1 MNKIYQSANLNFNI
15 VNGKI
20 NLNNSKLINNN
31 IGSLKIVDSNLYIE
45 NNKLMLNSDI
55 LINIKNTD
63 RLFSFLNTS
72 KKSRKDIKNILLNLD
87 FDFLSNQIKFN
98 YVKVN
103 ENKMN
108 EQFLTIMDG
117 FSDNNLNNLTKSRRL
132 INELLNIYEG

>member
-1 MNKIYQSANLNFNI
+1 M
-15 VNGKI
+15 
-20 NLNNSKLINNN
+20 
-31 IGSLKIVDSNLYIE
+31 
-45 NNKLMLNSDI
+45 
-55 LINIKNTD
+55 
-63 RLFSFLNTS
+63 NTS